1 MPPESPFLARMERVT
16 RRGEQRWRRP
26 DGTEYYTWDRFHKEI
41 EVWNKRG
48 RHLGA
53 LDPVTGVLIKP
64 ARKGRRIDV

>member
-1 MPPESPFLARMERVT
+1 MERVK
-16 RRGEQRWRRP
+16 RRGEQRWRSP
-26 DGTEYYTWDRFHKEI
+26 DRERYYTWDALHQEV

-64 ARKGRRIDV
+64 AREGRRIDV